1 LFYTYGMLY
10 SLTGAVIS
18 KGDNFLVLEAAGI
31 GFKVHTNQRTLDTLR
46 EGASAK
52 LFSHLQV
59 KEDSMDLFGFLAEEE
74 LHFFE
79 LLISVSGVGP
89 RSALSILQISDLT
102 SLSAAIQEGRPD
114 VLTRASGIGRK
125 TAERI
130 IVELRTK
137 VQVGKSAD
145 IVKKMETDADL
156 AEVLINLG
164 YSREQ
169 ARAALGKVDE
179 KVVGLEERLKAA
191 LRILGRGN

>member
-1 LFYTYGMLY
+1 M
-10 SLTGAVIS
+10 
-18 KGDNFLVLEAAGI
+18 LEAAGI
-31 GFKVHTNQRTLDTLR
+31 GFKVYTNQRTLDMLR